1 MVIFRENSEDIYAG
15 VEFES
20 GSAEAKKLSDF
31 LVNELN
37 IKKIR
42 FPETSGL
49 GVKPISKRVLI
60 DWFVGP
66 FNMLLIT
73 IKAQSLCS

>member
-20 GSAEAKKLSDF
+20 GSAEGKKCRFSL
-31 LVNELN
+31 NELN

-42 FPETSGL
+42 FLRHPVWAE
-49 GVKPISKRVLI
+49 PISKEGTDRLV
-60 DWFVGP
+60 
-66 FNMLLIT
+66 
-73 IKAQSLCS
+73 SLSRYLQQ